1 MLTQNPYD
9 SAAKAAGYVNLFTFT
24 PNVMYN
30 NEFSQE
36 FEQAIGQELETGESS
51 LETFEFNPEF
61 LGETYGETQG
71 ESFEMNEM
79 SGELNETQEMEMAHE
94 LLEVSNEEELN
105 MFLGSLIKK
114 AGRGLSNFAKSSVG
128 QAIGGALK
136 AVAKKVIPI
145 AGGALGT
152 FVGGPLGGMVGSKLG
167 SMASN
172 LFELELEGLSPE
184 DREFEVARAYVRFA
198 NSAAQRGAAV
208 QRRNPGAPAP
218 AVTRQ
223 VLASA
228 ARQHAP
234 GLLRPRNPDGTFR
247 SMNARPG
254 QRPTGRPA
262 QFGARRPAYG
272 GPRRTGSAAAG
283 RPAPAYGTPAYN
295 APTYGAPAYSAP
307 AYNGAP
313 AYGVPAPAYAGNG
326 YAQPSNGYDQP
337 AYDDAGDQSQGG
349 YAAAR
354 PTRGTWMRRGRTLVI
369 QL

>member
-1 MLTQNPYD
+1 
-9 SAAKAAGYVNLFTFT
+9 
-24 PNVMYN
+24 MYN

-61 LGETYGETQG
+61 LGETSGEAQG

-79 SGELNETQEMEMAHE
+79 SGELNETQEMELAHE

-128 QAIGGALK
+128 RAIGGALK

-198 NSAAQRGAAV
+198 NSAAQRGAAIQ
-208 QRRNPGAPAP
+208 QRSPGAPAP

-223 VLASA
+223 ALATA

-247 SMNARPG
+247 SMHGRPG
-254 QRPTGRPA
+254 QRPGHRPA
-262 QFGARRPAYG
+262 SRRPAYAAAPG
-272 GPRRTGSAAAG
+272 RPAYSAPRRPGSAAPAPAYG
-283 RPAPAYGTPAYN
+283 APAYNNAPAYGTPA
-295 APTYGAPAYSAP
+295 
-307 AYNGAP
+307 
-313 AYGVPAPAYAGNG
+313 PAYASNG
-326 YAQPSNGYDQP
+326 YAQP
-337 AYDDAGDQSQGG
+337 AYNDAGDQGQDG
-349 YAAAR
+349 YAPA
-354 PTRGTWMRRGRTLVI
+354 PTRATQGMWSRRGRTLVI
-369 QL
+369 HL

>member
-1 MLTQNPYD
+1 
-9 SAAKAAGYVNLFTFT
+9 
-24 PNVMYN
+24 MYN

-61 LGETYGETQG
+61 LGETSGETQG

-79 SGELNETQEMEMAHE
+79 SGELHETQEMELAHE

-105 MFLGSLIKK
+105 MFLGKLIRK
-114 AGRGLSNFAKSSVG
+114 AGKGLSNFAKSSVG
-128 QAIGGALK
+128 RAIGGALK

-198 NSAAQRGAAV
+198 NSAAQRGAAM
-208 QRRNPGAPAP
+208 QRQNPGAPAP

-223 VLASA
+223 VLANA

-234 GLLRPRNPDGTFR
+234 GLLRPRNPNGTFR
-247 SMNARPG
+247 STHARPG
-254 QRPTGRPA
+254 QRPAGRAATSARPPA
-262 QFGARRPAYG
+262 YAGGARRPGQPVYASGARRPAYS
-272 GPRRTGSAAAG
+272 TAG
-283 RPAPAYGTPAYN
+283 RPTYGPAPAYGAPA
-295 APTYGAPAYSAP
+295 YGAPAYGAPASNGYAVQP
-307 AYNGAP
+307 AYNNSNEP
-313 AYGVPAPAYAGNG
+313 DENG
-326 YAQPSNGYDQP
+326 YVFP
-337 AYDDAGDQSQGG
+337 
-349 YAAAR
+349 
-354 PTRGTWMRRGRTLVI
+354 PTRATSGSWIRKGRTLVI
-369 QL
+369 EL

>member
-1 MLTQNPYD
+1 
-9 SAAKAAGYVNLFTFT
+9 
-24 PNVMYN
+24 MYN

-36 FEQAIGQELETGESS
+36 FEQAIGEELETGESS

-61 LGETYGETQG
+61 LGETSGEAQG
-71 ESFEMNEM
+71 ESFEMNEI
-79 SGELNETQEMEMAHE
+79 SGELLETQEMELAHE

-114 AGRGLSNFAKSSVG
+114 AGRGISNFAKSSVG
-128 QAIGGALK
+128 RAIGGALK

-198 NSAAQRGAAV
+198 NSAVQRGAAI
-208 QRRNPGAPAP
+208 QRQNPGASAP

-247 SMNARPG
+247 STHARLG
-254 QRPTGRPA
+254 QRPAYRPT
-262 QFGARRPAYG
+262 QQGARRPAYAAAPG
-272 GPRRTGSAAAG
+272 RPAYSGPRRPGYAAPG
-283 RPAPAYGTPAYN
+283 RQAPAPAYGN
-295 APTYGAPAYSAP
+295 APGYA
-307 AYNGAP
+307 AP
-313 AYGVPAPAYAGNG
+313 AYGAPAPAYASNG
-326 YAQPSNGYDQP
+326 YAQP
-337 AYDDAGDQSQGG
+337 AYDDAGDQG
-349 YAAAR
+349 YAPA
-354 PTRGTWMRRGRTLVI
+354 PTRATQGMWSRRGRTLVI
-369 QL
+369 HL

>member
-1 MLTQNPYD
+1 
-9 SAAKAAGYVNLFTFT
+9 
-24 PNVMYN
+24 MYN

-61 LGETYGETQG
+61 LGETSGEAQG
-71 ESFEMNEM
+71 ESFEMN
-79 SGELNETQEMEMAHE
+79 GELNETQEMELAHE

-114 AGRGLSNFAKSSVG
+114 AGGALSSFAKSSVG
-128 QAIGGALK
+128 RAIGGALK

-218 AVTRQ
+218 AVARQ

-247 SMNARPG
+247 SMHARPG
-254 QRPTGRPA
+254 QRPTAARPG
-262 QFGARRPAYG
+262 QRPGARRPAYAAAPG
-272 GPRRTGSAAAG
+272 RTAYSGPRRPGSS
-283 RPAPAYGTPAYN
+283 APAYGAPAYN
-295 APTYGAPAYSAP
+295 APAYNAPAYGGASAYGAPAP
-307 AYNGAP
+307 
-313 AYGVPAPAYAGNG
+313 AGNG
-326 YAQPSNGYDQP
+326 YAPSANGYDQP
-337 AYDDAGDQSQGG
+337 AYDDAGDQGQNG
-349 YAAAR
+349 YAQAR

>member
-1 MLTQNPYD
+1 
-9 SAAKAAGYVNLFTFT
+9 
-24 PNVMYN
+24 MYN

-36 FEQAIGQELETGESS
+36 FEQALGQELETGESS

-61 LGETYGETQG
+61 LGETSGEAQG
-71 ESFEMNEM
+71 ESFEMNEL
-79 SGELNETQEMEMAHE
+79 SGELNETLEMELAHE
-94 LLEVSNEEELN
+94 LLEVSNEQELN
-105 MFLGSLIKK
+105 MFLGSLVKK
-114 AGRGLSNFAKSSVG
+114 VGRGLSNFARSSVG
-128 QAIGGALK
+128 RAIGGALK

-198 NSAAQRGAAV
+198 NSAVQRAVAA
-208 QRRNPGAPAP
+208 QRRNPGAPAQ
-218 AVTRQ
+218 ALTRQ

-247 SMNARPG
+247 SMHARPG
-254 QRPTGRPA
+254 QRPAHRPA
-262 QFGARRPAYG
+262 HHGGRRPAYAAAPARPAYAA
-272 GPRRTGSAAAG
+272 PRRAGYGPSGS
-283 RPAPAYGTPAYN
+283 PAPV
-295 APTYGAPAYSAP
+295 YGAPAYNVP
-307 AYNGAP
+307 AYGGAP
-313 AYGVPAPAYAGNG
+313 AYASNG
-326 YAQPSNGYDQP
+326 YAPSANGYDQP
-337 AYDDAGDQSQGG
+337 AFDDAGDQYQGQNS
-349 YAAAR
+349 YAPAR

>member
-1 MLTQNPYD
+1 
-9 SAAKAAGYVNLFTFT
+9 
-24 PNVMYN
+24 MYN

-79 SGELNETQEMEMAHE
+79 SGELNETQEMELAHE

-105 MFLGSLIKK
+105 MFLGKLIKG
-114 AGRGLSNFAKSSVG
+114 AGRAIGNFAKSGVG
-128 QAIGGALK
+128 KAIGGVLK
-136 AVAKKVIPI
+136 TVAKKALPI

-152 FVGGPLGGMVGSKLG
+152 FFGGPLGASIGGKLG

-184 DREFEVARAYVRFA
+184 DQEFETARAYVRFA
-198 NSAAQRGAAV
+198 NSAVKRAAGIQGQR
-208 QRRNPGAPAP
+208 PGTPVP
-218 AVTRQ
+218 VVTRQ
-223 VLASA
+223 ALTAA

-247 SMNARPG
+247 STHARPG
-254 QRPTGRPA
+254 QRPAYRPA
-262 QFGARRPAYG
+262 YNAARRPAYN
-272 GPRRTGSAAAG
+272 GPRRPGYAAAPG
-283 RPAPAYGTPAYN
+283 RPAPAYG
-295 APTYGAPAYSAP
+295 GSA
-307 AYNGAP
+307 
-313 AYGVPAPAYAGNG
+313 APAYASNG
-326 YAQPSNGYDQP
+326 YAPADNGYDQP
-337 AYDDAGDQSQGG
+337 AYDGSGDQGG
-349 YAAAR
+349 YAPSR

>member
-1 MLTQNPYD
+1 
-9 SAAKAAGYVNLFTFT
+9 
-24 PNVMYN
+24 MYN

-61 LGETYGETQG
+61 MGETYGETQG
-71 ESFEMNEM
+71 ESFEMNEF
-79 SGELNETQEMEMAHE
+79 SGELNESQEMELAHE

-105 MFLGSLIKK
+105 MFLGNLIKK

-128 QAIGGALK
+128 RAIGGALK
-136 AVAKKVIPI
+136 SVAKTVIPI

-152 FVGGPLGGMVGSKLG
+152 MVGGPLGGMVGSKLG
-167 SMASN
+167 GMASN

-198 NSAAQRGAAV
+198 NSAAQRGAAT

-223 VLASA
+223 ALAGA

-247 SMNARPG
+247 SMNGRPG
-254 QRPTGRPA
+254 QRPTGRPG
-262 QFGARRPAYG
+262 QNGARRPAHGGQRRPGAGAPGRPAYG
-272 GPRRTGSAAAG
+272 G
-283 RPAPAYGTPAYN
+283 APAYG
-295 APTYGAPAYSAP
+295 APSYGAPAY
-307 AYNGAP
+307 G
-313 AYGVPAPAYAGNG
+313 GAPAYAGNDA
-326 YAQPSNGYDQP
+326 AQSGNGYDQP
-337 AYDDAGDQSQGG
+337 AYDDAGDQGQGGG

>member
-1 MLTQNPYD
+1 
-9 SAAKAAGYVNLFTFT
+9 
-24 PNVMYN
+24 MYN

-36 FEQAIGQELETGESS
+36 FEQAVAQELETGESS

-61 LGETYGETQG
+61 LGETSGEAQG

-128 QAIGGALK
+128 RAIGGALK

-184 DREFEVARAYVRFA
+184 DREFETARAFVRFA
-198 NSAAQRGAAV
+198 NSAARQGASMASQR
-208 QRRNPGAPAP
+208 PSTPAP
-218 AVTRQ
+218 AITRQ
-223 VLASA
+223 ALAGA

-254 QRPTGRPA
+254 QPAARPGRPHH
-262 QFGARRPAYG
+262 GARRPAY
-272 GPRRTGSAAAG
+272 AAAG
-283 RPAPAYGTPAYN
+283 RPAYTGGRRPAYAAASQPAYSAGRPAYA
-295 APTYGAPAYSAP
+295 APGQPAPAYGAPAY
-307 AYNGAP
+307 GAP
-313 AYGVPAPAYAGNG
+313 APTSTYGTPAA
-326 YAQPSNGYDQP
+326 NGYDQP
-337 AYDDAGDQSQGG
+337 AFDDGSDAGANG
-349 YAAAR
+349 YAAAPNR
-354 PTRGTWMRRGRTLVI
+354 ATSGMWSRRGRTLVI
-369 QL
+369 HL